1 MSDSTSGMTD
11 LDIDDME
18 MIMQQLRYEQLLQE
32 QEAESS
38 NHRNYIYR
46 ERDLVGESLMADIL
60 TRHPFRSQL
69 GLFIV
74 LRLRDNNLLILLR
87 LWQLRSSLFLRI
99 HRMRAWGPLSHGS
112 FFLVLSLLRSLLYW
126 LTYLLHRRWAATVA
140 SPTGILEL
148 DTHSSSESGPSEGSL
163 PHVPV
168 APMVLPFLCLD
179 DSESDAEWPERH
191 DHDAMVARWRSR
203 VASRP
208 SSPSGSSSPTT
219 STLEIPTAPILPAP
233 PTIVAPSTNIIS
245 PIVAPPGVRRRRA
258 ILIRPGQDIPVG
270 QFYHTYPGGPCRALT
285 ARKTVEPLPSHRL
298 ALRYTSHH
306 FDRFT
311 SGSSSDHSS
320 SDRFTIDHSLS
331 EHSTSYQTLSGHT
344 SPVTTIAD
352 SSTPSRFIYPP
363 LTRTSRGSE
372 AYRRWRSALLSTMY
386 PPTTSESLAG
396 DLSSESS
403 AKPSRKICRS
413 PAATVP
419 LPIPA
424 PGALVPTRVDLLPPC
439 KRFRDSYSSG
449 DSVAEGIDAD
459 VLADIEADAATV
471 ETVAAMDV
479 EARIDACISIEVNVG
494 VDREYE
500 AESSARDIVEIRMD
514 RVIESIVA
522 DDIAKPTSEDYLD
535 LVSADRSMEVMQMGL
550 DVSMQELYDHMHE
563 IPVNRITDIEIMT
576 ITRSGMT
583 PEAIEELINQRVVE
597 ALAAYEANHATG
609 LVVESQSQ
617 NGDDGDNG
625 NGRGNG
631 NGNKGGNGNGNPNW
645 NDRGDM
651 PVTRECTYHDF
662 VKCQP
667 VNFKGT
673 EGVVGLTR

>member
-1 MSDSTSGMTD
+1 MSDSTCGMTD
-11 LDIDDME
+11 LDMDDME
-18 MIMQQLRYEQLLQE
+18 MIMQQLQYEQLLQE

-46 ERDLVGESLMADIL
+46 ECDLVGESLMADIL

-69 GLFIV
+69 GLCIV

-87 LWQLRSSLFLRI
+87 LWQLRSSLFLRFFWI
-99 HRMRAWGPLSHGS
+99 HLMRAWGPLSHGS
-112 FFLVLSLLRSLLYW
+112 FFLVLSLLRSLL
-126 LTYLLHRRWAATVA
+126 TYLLHRRWAATIA
-140 SPTGILEL
+140 LPTGILEL

-163 PHVPV
+163 PHVPI
-168 APMVLPFLCLD
+168 APMVLPFLYLN

-219 STLEIPTAPILPAP
+219 STLEIPTAPILPTR
-233 PTIVAPSTNIIS
+233 PTSVAPSTNIIS
-245 PIVAPPGVRRRRA
+245 PIVAPPGVCRRRA

-270 QFYHTYPGGPCRALT
+270 RFYRTYIGGPCRALT
-285 ARKTVEPLPSHRL
+285 ARKMVGPLPSHRL

-306 FDRFT
+306 FDHFT

-320 SDRFTIDHSLS
+320 SDSSSSDHFTADHSLS
-331 EHSTSYQTLSGHT
+331 GHSTSYQTLSRHT

-363 LTRTSRGSE
+363 LTKTLRGSK
-372 AYRRWRSALLSTMY
+372 AYRRW
-386 PPTTSESLAG
+386 
-396 DLSSESS
+396 
-403 AKPSRKICRS
+403 RS

-424 PGALVPTRVDLLPPC
+424 PGTLVPTRVDLLPPC

-449 DSVAEGIDAD
+449 DSVAEDIDAD
-459 VLADIEADAATV
+459 VLADIEADVAAV
-471 ETVAAMDV
+471 ETVATMDV

-500 AESSARDIVEIRMD
+500 AESSARDTVEIRMD
-514 RVIESIVA
+514 KVIKPIAA
-522 DDIAKPTSEDYLD
+522 DDISKPTSEDYLD
-535 LVSADRSMEVMQMGL
+535 LVSADRSIEVMQMGL

-583 PEAIEELINQRVVE
+583 PESIEELINQRVAE
-597 ALAAYEANHATG
+597 ALATYEANHATG
-609 LVVESQSQ
+609 LFVESQSQ
-617 NGDDGDNG
+617 NRDDGDNG

-631 NGNKGGNGNGNPNW
+631 DENGRGNGNENGGGNGNGNPN
-645 NDRGDM
+645 
-651 PVTRECTYHDF
+651 
-662 VKCQP
+662 
-667 VNFKGT
+667 
-673 EGVVGLTR
+673 